1 MRCASSAVHSMRCV
15 GLLMGMM
22 MGCSWCSPI
31 NRSTFSVNSRP
42 APDSPI
48 IPVGFACPGEHTAHT
63 KMTSSQQVLR
73 KSCHHAIEHS
83 ITVMFSVLEVRTSTS
98 SMRL

>member
-22 MGCSWCSPI
+22 MGCSLISPI
-31 NRSTFSVNSRP
+31 SRSTPSVNSRP

-48 IPVGFACPGEHTAHT
+48 SPVGLPCSPSKALVAGQCRCHCGQASKARYQKACY
-63 KMTSSQQVLR
+63 
-73 KSCHHAIEHS
+73 HS
-83 ITVMFSVLEVRTSTS
+83 PLV
-98 SMRL
+98 